1 MCSVFSCSLIFS
13 LPLILTLVVAS
24 ISHFFTT
31 AIKFPCF
38 SSKKWSSLFLIS
50 RSSSLSVKIWLLR
63 GKREREPWE
72 SGWETKFSYPWC
84 YVARARELRY
94 HEKYLSIMVM
104 CKKGFVSRFFFVK

>member
-1 MCSVFSCSLIFS
+1 MCSVFSSSVIFS

-24 ISHFFTT
+24 ISHFFTA

-63 GKREREPWE
+63 SKRERESP
-72 SGWETKFSYPWC
+72 GKV
-84 YVARARELRY
+84 VAKPNFLTHGATLRARE
-94 HEKYLSIMVM
+94 SFAIM
-104 CKKGFVSRFFFVK
+104 KNIYPSW

>member
-1 MCSVFSCSLIFS
+1 MCSVFSCSIIFS

-24 ISHFFTT
+24 ISHFFTA

-63 GKREREPWE
+63 SKRERALGKWLRNQIFLPMVLR
-72 SGWETKFSYPWC
+72 C
-84 YVARARELRY
+84 ARERAP
-94 HEKYLSIMVM
+94 LS
-104 CKKGFVSRFFFVK
+104 FFFCQIVIDRDNHGGTNGN